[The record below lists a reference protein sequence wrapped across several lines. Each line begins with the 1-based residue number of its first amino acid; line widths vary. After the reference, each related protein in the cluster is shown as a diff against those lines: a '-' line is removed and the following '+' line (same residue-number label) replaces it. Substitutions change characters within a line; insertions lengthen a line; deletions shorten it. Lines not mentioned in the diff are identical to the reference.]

1 MVDIPWSSST
11 SFRLR
16 SIDIRLS
23 FFEDVVLRIAFQPL
37 LLKQT
42 FKHLSKACCFRCR
55 GNNAKKP
62 PGQLARLRRA
72 ISTCS
77 PWKGSCVQ
85 CWKGLPT
92 YRTSVG
98 KSDHCKCLGDQG
110 LLYINMYIT
119 YIFIYYILY
128 IYIASS
134 RQVEK
139 KIYIYIY
146 RRFLVFL
153 LGVVLNVTIFF
164 GNLLVLGA

>member
-1 MVDIPWSSST
+1 MVGSFVFGPSQLGIGFFLHLFRWIHQESMVDIPWSSST

-23 FFEDVVLRIAFQPL
+23 FFEDVVLRIALQPL
-37 LLKQT
+37 LLKQP
-42 FKHLSKACCFRCR
+42 FKHLSKACCFRCP

-92 YRTSVG
+92 YRTLVG

-119 YIFIYYILY
+119 YIFIYIYMYSIYTVYI
-128 IYIASS
+128 
-134 RQVEK
+134 
-139 KIYIYIY
+139 
-146 RRFLVFL
+146 
-153 LGVVLNVTIFF
+153 
-164 GNLLVLGA
+164 